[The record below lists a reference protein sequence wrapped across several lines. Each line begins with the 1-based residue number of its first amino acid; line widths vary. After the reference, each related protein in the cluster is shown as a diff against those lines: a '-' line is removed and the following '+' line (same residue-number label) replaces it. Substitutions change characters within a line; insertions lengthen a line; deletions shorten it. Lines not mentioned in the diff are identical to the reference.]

1 MTQFGLLLAATEHTL
16 QPIEIARLAES
27 TGFDALFVGEHT
39 HLPLAEHRYSNI
51 GDEYKQLYDPFI
63 FLTAAAAVTDR
74 LVLGTAVTLLTEHHP
89 ITLANEIAT
98 LDRISNGRVVLGVGT
113 GWNNAEMGNFGLA
126 FEDRWAI
133 ARERVLAMR
142 AIWTHDEAEFH
153 GRFVDFDPIWCW
165 PKPVQPGGPPILIG
179 GGVDPAVIARRVVD
193 FGDGWIPLDGGHELD
208 VTMRAV
214 VDAASRADRVL
225 DPLNLTVGLGLMG
238 AATVT
243 TQRIEEVVAM
253 GFGRVL
259 FVLNANDHDADRAA
273 LDTYAALVATIR
285 AGSAGA

>member
-1 MTQFGLLLAATEHTL
+1 MTEFGVLLAATEHTL

-27 TGFDALFVGEHT
+27 EGLDALFVGEHT
-39 HLPLAEHRYSNI
+39 HLPLADHRYTNI

-63 FLTAAAAVTDR
+63 FLTAAAAVTER

-126 FEDRWAI
+126 FKDRWAI

-142 AIWTHDEAEFH
+142 EIWTHDEAEFH

-179 GGVDPAVIARRVVD
+179 GGVDPNVIARRVVD

-214 VDAASRADRVL
+214 QDAATRAGREL
-225 DPLNLTVGLGLMG
+225 APLNLTVGLGLMG
-238 AATVT
+238 TETVT
-243 TQRIEEVVAM
+243 EQRMEEVIAM

-259 FVLNANDHDADRAA
+259 FVLNTNDRDRDVERLELA
-273 LDTYAALVATIR
+273 TNLVAR
-285 AGSAGA
+285 MR

>member
-1 MTQFGLLLAATEHTL
+1 MAMTEFGVLLAATEHTL
-16 QPIEIARLAES
+16 QPVEIALLAEAA
-27 TGFDALFVGEHT
+27 GFDALFVGEHT

-51 GDEYKQLYDPFI
+51 GDEYKQLYDPFV

-98 LDRISNGRVVLGVGT
+98 LDRIANGRVVLGIGT
-113 GWNNAEMGNFGLA
+113 GWNVAEMTNFGLD
-126 FEDRWAI
+126 FKDRWAI

-142 AIWTHDEAEFH
+142 AIWTNDVAEFH

-165 PKPVQPGGPPILIG
+165 PKPVRVGGPPILIG
-179 GGVDPAVIARRVVD
+179 GGVDPRVIAHRVVD

-208 VTMRAV
+208 ITMRAV
-214 VDAASRADRVL
+214 IDAATHAGREL

-238 AATVT
+238 ASSVT

-259 FVLNANDHDADRAA
+259 FVLNSNDRDRDLAA
-273 LDTYAALVATIR
+273 MDIYASLVATFR
-285 AGSAGA
+285 

>member
-1 MTQFGLLLAATEHTL
+1 MTEFGVLLAATEHTL
-16 QPIEIARLAES
+16 QPVEIARLAES
-27 TGFDALFVGEHT
+27 EGLDALFVGEHT

-63 FLTAAAAVTDR
+63 FLTAAAAVTER

-98 LDRISNGRVVLGVGT
+98 LDRISNGRVVLGIGT
-113 GWNNAEMGNFGLA
+113 GWNVVEMGNFGLE
-126 FEDRWAI
+126 FTDRWAI

-142 AIWTHDEAEFH
+142 EIWTSDVAEFH

-165 PKPVQPGGPPILIG
+165 PKPVQSGGPPILIG
-179 GGVDPAVIARRVVD
+179 GGVKPEVIARRVVD

-208 VTMRAV
+208 ITMRAV
-214 VDAASRADRVL
+214 VDAAARAGRAL

-238 AATVT
+238 AENVT
-243 TQRIEEVVAM
+243 AQRIEEVIAM

-259 FVLNANDHDADRAA
+259 FVLNTNDRDRDLAA
-273 LDTYAALVATIR
+273 MELYTNLVATVR
-285 AGSAGA
+285 